1 MTIQQIG
8 YFLKLAEELNFTT
21 VAKIFFITQ
30 PTLSRQIVNLENELG
45 VALFDRDH
53 NNVQLTKEGRHFYQR
68 VNPIFLDLMSAVR
81 EVQNMNTD
89 SRQLV
94 IGIQEEQLI
103 SASFL
108 LGINKL
114 RFLHPELKVEIHRSQ
129 TEELIEGL
137 SLGKYDVINT
147 VRFPNIDY
155 DDFRFLELES
165 ECSHVVGAKALEGFD
180 RDIITKQEFVKL
192 LDRYSLI
199 LPQLYVHM
207 DDTGAKKMLLEN
219 LQISNDSIR
228 VVQSGRPISLPVQ
241 VSAQLGISLCN
252 KTNIFSIDPTI
263 KMMRIQGMEGSYI
276 KGLFSR
282 KQPGNLY
289 LKELFKLVLEEK
301 DKETA
306 SALEK
311 TSVSL

>member
-1 MTIQQIG
+1 MTIQQLG

-45 VALFDRDH
+45 VSLFDRDH
-53 NNVQLTKEGRHFYQR
+53 NNVQLTREGRHFYQR
-68 VNPIFLDLMSAVR
+68 ISPLFLDLMTAVR
-81 EVQNMNTD
+81 EIQNMNTD
-89 SRQLV
+89 GQKLV

-103 SASFL
+103 SASLL

-129 TEELIEGL
+129 TEELIDGL
-137 SLGKYDVINT
+137 TLGKFDVINM

-155 DDFRFLELES
+155 DDFRFIELES

-180 RDIITKQEFVKL
+180 RDTVTKQDFIEL

-199 LPQLYVHM
+199 LPQLYIHM
-207 DDTGAKKMLLEN
+207 DDTGAKKMLQEN
-219 LQISNDSIR
+219 LQINNDNIH
-228 VVQSGRPISLPVQ
+228 VIQSGRPISLPVQ

-263 KMMRIQGMEGSYI
+263 KMMRIEGMEDSYV
-276 KGLFSR
+276 KGLFCR

-301 DKETA
+301 TKGT
-306 SALEK
+306 
-311 TSVSL
+311 VS